1 MNDQNTTTI
10 EPVKPGNFNGSLPE
24 WGRCGD
30 VQRIFGIG
38 RATTYL
44 LLKAG
49 KIRGCVLRAR
59 GKKSGLRLID
69 MQSVREYIKSEM
81 ARTGAISQEAA

>member
-1 MNDQNTTTI
+1 MNETTTTT
-10 EPVKPGNFNGSLPE
+10 EPVKAGNFNGSLPE
-24 WGRCGD
+24 FGRCGD

-49 KIRGCVLRAR
+49 RIRGCVLRAR
-59 GKKSGLRLID
+59 GTKSGLRLID
-69 MQSVREYIKSEM
+69 MESVRQYIKSEM
-81 ARTGAISQEAA
+81 ARTQAVSQEAA